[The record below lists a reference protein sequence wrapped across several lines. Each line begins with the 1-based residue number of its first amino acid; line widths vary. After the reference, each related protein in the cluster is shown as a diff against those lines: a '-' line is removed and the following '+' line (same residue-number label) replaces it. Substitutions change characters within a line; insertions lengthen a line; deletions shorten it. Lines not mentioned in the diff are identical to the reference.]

1 MTMQPPNGDMVCA
14 AIQYV
19 EPPRAA
25 PGPPVP
31 DPILA
36 RTSMMLVKSPAVGT
50 PGWQL
55 FDRLTRRRNAAKG
68 FTLSVTGN
76 LYLRPVFV
84 CMQGVQVHV
93 YEMDAMTIKLIS
105 EAYNTNVLVTM
116 PLPYHLV
123 VTVGMAALGIPFD
136 FIAQVQPQQQQQIT
150 TPAPPP
156 LAPTAPAMPPP
167 ASYFNPPSTPS
178 SLSSAPASSSTPAV
192 PPQQPSTALSF
203 NPPSTPSLLSAPA
216 VPPPAHH
223 HHHSGSA
230 CSSSAPALPPLVH
243 HHGGP
248 AGRSNPYGA
257 RLQECIPRTPATQ
270 LSELTL
276 SSPVRQLR
284 FVFDVSNEEGDSD
297 PEFTTRMAW
306 ILRELND
313 GVASSSSS
321 TTAVQTAAPQMT
333 NASSLSLTAVQPAVS
348 QVDATVA
355 SSSSTSTLSTAV
367 QPARPPVGS
376 SAASSAASSSSSSLS
391 TSSATVALAA
401 PIIEEAGTTD
411 REVASATAIPADAPK
426 RTAAMAAEEGGDDDE
441 DEFEAVSKRRRR
453 RRGGR
458 S

>member
-50 PGWQL
+50 LGWQL

-93 YEMDAMTIKLIS
+93 YEMDAMIIELIS
-105 EAYNTNVLVTM
+105 EVYNTNVLVTM

-136 FIAQVQPQQQQQIT
+136 FIAQVQQQQQQIT

-156 LAPTAPAMPPP
+156 SAPTAPAMSPP

-178 SLSSAPASSSTPAV
+178 SSSSAPASSSTPAV
-192 PPQQPSTALSF
+192 PL
-203 NPPSTPSLLSAPA
+203 PA
-216 VPPPAHH
+216 
-223 HHHSGSA
+223 
-230 CSSSAPALPPLVH
+230 H

-257 RLQECIPRTPATQ
+257 RPQECIPRTPATQ
-270 LSELTL
+270 LSGLTL
-276 SSPVRQLR
+276 SSPVRQPR
-284 FVFDVSNEEGDSD
+284 FVFDVSDEEGDSD
-297 PEFTTRMAW
+297 PEFTTRMAG

-333 NASSLSLTAVQPAVS
+333 NASSSSSTAVQPAVS

-355 SSSSTSTLSTAV
+355 SSSSNSTLSTAV
-367 QPARPPVGS
+367 QPAGPPVGS
-376 SAASSAASSSSSSLS
+376 SAASSSSSSS
-391 TSSATVALAA
+391 TSSATVALAV
-401 PIIEEAGTTD
+401 PIKIREWRAAG
-411 REVASATAIPADAPK
+411 
-426 RTAAMAAEEGGDDDE
+426 G
-441 DEFEAVSKRRRR
+441 
-453 RRGGR
+453 
-458 S
+458 

>member
-1 MTMQPPNGDMVCA
+1 MVCA

-50 PGWQL
+50 PGWHL

-93 YEMDAMTIKLIS
+93 YEMDAMTIELIS
-105 EAYNTNVLVTM
+105 EVYNNNVLVTM

-123 VTVGMAALGIPFD
+123 VTVDMAALGIPFD
-136 FIAQVQPQQQQQIT
+136 FIAQVQQQLQQKIT

-156 LAPTAPAMPPP
+156 SAPTAPAMPPP

-178 SLSSAPASSSTPAV
+178 SSSSAPASSSTPAV
-192 PPQQPSTALSF
+192 PPQQPSTAS
-203 NPPSTPSLLSAPA
+203 PTITIT
-216 VPPPAHH
+216 V
-223 HHHSGSA
+223 
-230 CSSSAPALPPLVH
+230 
-243 HHGGP
+243 
-248 AGRSNPYGA
+248 
-257 RLQECIPRTPATQ
+257 ECIPPTPATQ
-270 LSELTL
+270 LSGLTL
-276 SSPVRQLR
+276 SSPVRQPRL
-284 FVFDVSNEEGDSD
+284 VFDVSDEEGDSD
-297 PEFTTRMAW
+297 PEFTTRMAG

-333 NASSLSLTAVQPAVS
+333 NASSSSSTAVQPAVS
-348 QVDATVA
+348 RVDATVA
-355 SSSSTSTLSTAV
+355 SSSSTSTLLTAV
-367 QPARPPVGS
+367 QPAGPPVGS
-376 SAASSAASSSSSSLS
+376 SAASSSSS
-391 TSSATVALAA
+391 TSSATVTLAA
-401 PIIEEAGTTD
+401 PIIKEAGTTD
-411 REVASATAIPADAPK
+411 REVASATAVPADAPK
-426 RTAAMAAEEGGDDDE
+426 RTAAMATEEGGDDDE
-441 DEFEAVSKRRRR
+441 DEFEAVPKRRRR
-453 RRGGR
+453 RAGR